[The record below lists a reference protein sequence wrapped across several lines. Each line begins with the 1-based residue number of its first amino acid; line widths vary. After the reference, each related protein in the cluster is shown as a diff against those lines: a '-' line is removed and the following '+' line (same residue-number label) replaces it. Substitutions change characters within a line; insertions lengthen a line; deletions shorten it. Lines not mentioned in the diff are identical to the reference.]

1 MNPLTERGERLSVL
15 IPVFNNQATLD
26 ALCTRL
32 REALNGIDYEVL
44 LVDDGS
50 RDESFSTLKGLA
62 AGNPRLKVVSLSR
75 NFGQHPAIS
84 AALDYATGDVIA
96 LMDADLEDQPEQI
109 PSLLRTLREAGCDIV
124 YTTKVG
130 AAGGARQLTSEL
142 YHRTFS
148 RIVGVAVPRDLGTFR
163 VFTRKVLEALRAFPE
178 RHVLYGP
185 LMFYIGF
192 RYRVVSAERGKRPA
206 RSSYTFGKR
215 LRMAVNSLVTYS
227 DVPPKFFAVFGLVM
241 VTLPLLYAG
250 VIVWQ
255 YFMAGSR
262 LPRGLTIVVLLVSFL
277 AGMIMFAIGILGV
290 YIFRIFQEVLARPRY
305 LVDETVNIVDG
316 NSRDRSESA

>member
-1 MNPLTERGERLSVL
+1 MNALTERGERLSVL

-62 AGNPRLKVVSLSR
+62 AGDPRLKVVSLSR

-130 AAGGARQLTSEL
+130 AAGGARQLTSE
-142 YHRTFS
+142 
-148 RIVGVAVPRDLGTFR
+148 AVPS
-163 VFTRKVLEALRAFPE
+163 
-178 RHVLYGP
+178 HVLPHRRCG
-185 LMFYIGF
+185 G
-192 RYRVVSAERGKRPA
+192 A
-206 RSSYTFGKR
+206 
-215 LRMAVNSLVTYS
+215 
-227 DVPPKFFAVFGLVM
+227 
-241 VTLPLLYAG
+241 
-250 VIVWQ
+250 
-255 YFMAGSR
+255 
-262 LPRGLTIVVLLVSFL
+262 
-277 AGMIMFAIGILGV
+277 
-290 YIFRIFQEVLARPRY
+290 ARPRH
-305 LVDETVNIVDG
+305 VPRVHQESPRGVEGV
-316 NSRDRSESA
+316 SRAARTCTAR